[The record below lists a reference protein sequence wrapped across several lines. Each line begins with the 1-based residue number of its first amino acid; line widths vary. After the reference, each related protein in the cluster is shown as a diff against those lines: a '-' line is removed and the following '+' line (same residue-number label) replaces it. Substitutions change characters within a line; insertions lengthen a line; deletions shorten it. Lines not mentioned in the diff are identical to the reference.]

1 MKRMLVVFAA
11 VVAVGMFWGVK
22 SDAALCPAASVGT
35 ACVDF
40 TEGTPGTS
48 GAIITSTT
56 VTISRDGVALAPVT
70 IPTTSGA
77 GGQTKFTSIN
87 TLECQSDTYTASGI
101 TNYTI
106 GGVSFQSLAVTA
118 TPGVGVVKNRTGE
131 AVCTT
136 PPSGF
141 TLH

>member
-1 MKRMLVVFAA
+1 MKALLFGVSLSLALGLLWA
-11 VVAVGMFWGVK
+11 VP
-22 SDAALCPAASVGT
+22 SHAALCPAASILT

-40 TEGTPGTS
+40 TEGNPGTS
-48 GAIITSTT
+48 GAVITSTT
-56 VTISRDGVALAPVT
+56 VTIARDGVALAPVT
-70 IPTTSGA
+70 IPALAA
-77 GGQTKFTSIN
+77 GGQTKFTSVN
-87 TLECQSDTYTASGI
+87 TLECQSDTYTATGV

-106 GGVSFQSLAVTA
+106 GGVSFQSLTVTA